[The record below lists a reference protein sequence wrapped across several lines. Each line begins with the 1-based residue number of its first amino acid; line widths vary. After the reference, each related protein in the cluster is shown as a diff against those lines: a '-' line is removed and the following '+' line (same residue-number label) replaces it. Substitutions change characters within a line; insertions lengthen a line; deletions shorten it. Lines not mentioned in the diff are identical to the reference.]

1 LQGFHVLKT
10 IAFHTLGC
18 KLNYS
23 ETSAI
28 ARKCAEKGF
37 QIAKF
42 SDIADIYVLNTCSVT
57 ENADK
62 ETRFLI
68 RQVRRRN
75 PEAKVVVMGCYAQLQ
90 PEDIV
95 NKEQVDM
102 LVGTKEKFRLP
113 DLLLELE
120 NADGYKMYHGGIR
133 EVYEF
138 HPSAS
143 VGGRTRSFLKIQDGC
158 DYPCTYCTIPLARG
172 KSRSGRPEEILKE
185 IKILEDQGIKE
196 IVLTGVN
203 TGDYGIFEPGKKR
216 EMRLYDL
223 LRLLEDN
230 THSIER
236 IRISSI
242 EPNLLDEDIILLVS
256 RSEKFM
262 PHFHIPLQSGSNEI
276 LARMKRRY
284 RKELYAEKVNL
295 IRKHIPHACIGM
307 DIMVGFPGETDQ
319 HFRESVEFVS
329 VLDVSYLHV
338 FTFSPRPDTE
348 AFQMNNQI
356 PVHIKKERN
365 SVLQQ
370 ISQEKTLNF
379 YRSELNKIKP
389 VLIEEIIGGK
399 AYGYTDNY
407 IKSVVSIKDTGIRTN
422 QIINVELKN
431 IERNGENDHFYVGA
445 IVAEQ
450 FF

>member
-1 LQGFHVLKT
+1 
-10 IAFHTLGC
+10 
-18 KLNYS
+18 
-23 ETSAI
+23 
-28 ARKCAEKGF
+28 
-37 QIAKF
+37 
-42 SDIADIYVLNTCSVT
+42 
-57 ENADK
+57 
-62 ETRFLI
+62 
-68 RQVRRRN
+68 
-75 PEAKVVVMGCYAQLQ
+75 
-90 PEDIV
+90 
-95 NKEQVDM
+95 
-102 LVGTKEKFRLP
+102 
-113 DLLLELE
+113 
-120 NADGYKMYHGGIR
+120 
-133 EVYEF
+133 
-138 HPSAS
+138 
-143 VGGRTRSFLKIQDGC
+143 
-158 DYPCTYCTIPLARG
+158 
-172 KSRSGRPEEILKE
+172 
-185 IKILEDQGIKE
+185 
-196 IVLTGVN
+196 
-203 TGDYGIFEPGKKR
+203 
-216 EMRLYDL
+216 
-223 LRLLEDN
+223 
-230 THSIER
+230 
-236 IRISSI
+236 
-242 EPNLLDEDIILLVS
+242 LDEDIILLVS

-295 IRKHIPHACIGM
+295 IRKHIPHACIGL

-370 ISQEKTLNF
+370 ISREKTLNF

-389 VLIEEIIGGK
+389 VLIEEIIDGK

-431 IERNGENDHFYVGA
+431 IERNLENDHFYVDA